1 VPPFRPEP
9 DEEAVEAALRELA
22 AAERPVIVAG
32 GGVRASRAGAELVAL
47 AETLRIPVVTPVVWA
62 RPPTRWP

>member
-1 VPPFRPEP
+1 VTDSGVVKRSGAS
-9 DEEAVEAALRELA
+9 AVADLLD
-22 AAERPVIVAG
+22 G
-32 GGVRASRAGAELVAL
+32 YGVDL